1 MIRRPPRSTLFPYTT
16 LFRSGYVCTF
26 SALILKAAT
35 AHLLHVG
42 DSRIY
47 RLRQGVLEQMT
58 RDHRVWVGSHEHFLE
73 RALGVSQYLQIDYQ
87 SLGLQRG
94 DLFILATDG
103 VYEFIQ
109 PARLCELIR
118 EHGDDLDRAAG
129 AIVEHALGHGSD
141 DNLTIQRS
149 EERRVGKEGRCREAG

>member
-1 MIRRPPRSTLFPYTT
+1 
-16 LFRSGYVCTF
+16 
-26 SALILKAAT
+26 
-35 AHLLHVG
+35 
-42 DSRIY
+42 
-47 RLRQGVLEQMT
+47 
-58 RDHRVWVGSHEHFLE
+58 
-73 RALGVSQYLQIDYQ
+73 YQ

-141 DNLTIQRS
+141 DNLTIQLVRVDDLPPASALEFSS
-149 EERRVGKEGRCREAG
+149 EASWLAQSPPLAGGQQFAAFTVQRELHPSSRIHV